1 MAIERVNIES
11 DQNLEGIL
19 RLQSRKAGVVICHPH
34 PLYGGNM
41 YNNVVSAIEDG
52 YAAQGFTTLIFN
64 FRGVGESGGE
74 YDEGDG
80 EVRDATA
87 AYGVLTSHLDEDAS
101 ITLAGYSFG
110 AWVITR
116 SALEIQRFDS
126 LFLVSFPC
134 LIYKYDHLKT
144 ISKEI
149 LIVGGT
155 YDDIAPMDDLYDLYN
170 KLTTLDKH
178 LKVINTTH
186 FYAGKETELIDFI
199 KETIPAKR
207 KEPITKLQ

>member
-1 MAIERVNIES
+1 MSIERVNIES
-11 DQNLEGIL
+11 DQKLEGIL
-19 RLQSRKAGVVICHPH
+19 RRQSRKAGVVICHPH

-64 FRGVGESGGE
+64 FRGVGESKGE

-87 AYGVLTSHLDEDAS
+87 AYGVLTGHLDEDAT

-110 AWVITR
+110 AWVISR
-116 SALEIQRFDS
+116 SALEAPRFDS

-144 ISKEI
+144 VSKEI

-170 KLTTLDKH
+170 NLTTLDKH
-178 LKVINTTH
+178 LKVFDTTH

-207 KEPITKLQ
+207 K

>member
-1 MAIERVNIES
+1 MAMSIERVTIES
-11 DQNLEGIL
+11 DQNIEGLL
-19 RLQSRKAGVVICHPH
+19 RRQSRKAGVVVCHPH

-64 FRGVGESGGE
+64 FRGVGDSKGE

-87 AYGVLTSHLDEDAS
+87 AYGVLKEHLDNDAH

-110 AWVITR
+110 AWVISR
-116 SALEIQRFDS
+116 SALEIDRFDS

-134 LIYKYDHLKT
+134 LIYKYEHLKGFNR
-144 ISKEI
+144 EI
-149 LIVGGT
+149 IIVGGT
-155 YDDIAPMDDLYDLYN
+155 YDDIAPMDDLYDLYKN
-170 KLTTLDKH
+170 LTTLDKH
-178 LKVINTTH
+178 LKVIDTTH

-199 KETIPAKR
+199 KETVPKR
-207 KEPITKLQ
+207 

>member
-1 MAIERVNIES
+1 MAMSIERVTIES
-11 DQNLEGIL
+11 DQSVEGLL
-19 RLQSRKAGVVICHPH
+19 RRQSRKAGVVVCHPH

-64 FRGVGESGGE
+64 FRGVGNSKGE

-87 AYGVLTSHLDEDAS
+87 AYGVLKEHLDNDAH

-110 AWVITR
+110 AWVISR
-116 SALEIQRFDS
+116 SALEIDRFDS

-134 LIYKYDHLKT
+134 LIYKYEHLKGF
-144 ISKEI
+144 SKEI
-149 LIVGGT
+149 IIVGGT
-155 YDDIAPMDDLYDLYN
+155 YDDIAPMDDLYDLYKN
-170 KLTTLDKH
+170 LTTLDKH
-178 LKVINTTH
+178 LKVIDTTH
-186 FYAGKETELIDFI
+186 FYAGKEMELIDFI
-199 KETIPAKR
+199 KETVPKR
-207 KEPITKLQ
+207 

>member
-1 MAIERVNIES
+1 MAMSIERVTIES
-11 DQNLEGIL
+11 DQSVEGLL
-19 RLQSRKAGVVICHPH
+19 RRQSRKAGVVVCHPH

-64 FRGVGESGGE
+64 FRGVGNSKGE

-87 AYGVLTSHLDEDAS
+87 AYGVLKEQLDDDAH

-110 AWVITR
+110 AWVISR
-116 SALEIQRFDS
+116 SALEIDRFDS

-134 LIYKYDHLKT
+134 LIYKYEHLKGFNR
-144 ISKEI
+144 EI
-149 LIVGGT
+149 IIVGGT
-155 YDDIAPMDDLYDLYN
+155 YDDIAPMDDLYDLYKN
-170 KLTTLDKH
+170 LTTLDKH
-178 LKVINTTH
+178 LKVIDTTH

-199 KETIPAKR
+199 KETVPKR
-207 KEPITKLQ
+207 

>member
-1 MAIERVNIES
+1 MYMSIERVTIES
-11 DQNLEGIL
+11 DKSLEGLL
-19 RLQSRKAGVVICHPH
+19 RFQSKKAGVIVCHPH

-64 FRGVGESGGE
+64 FRGVGDSQGD

-80 EVRDATA
+80 EVRDAIA
-87 AYGVLTSHLDEDAS
+87 AYRTLLSHLDEDAY

-110 AWVITR
+110 AWVISR
-116 SALEIQRFDS
+116 SALELTKFDS

-134 LIYKYDHLKT
+134 LIYKYEHFKQLN
-144 ISKEI
+144 KEI
-149 LIVGGT
+149 IIVGGT
-155 YDDIAPMDDLYDLYN
+155 YDDIAPIDDLYELYN
-170 KLTTLDKH
+170 HLTTKDKH

-199 KETIPAKR
+199 KETIAKR
-207 KEPITKLQ
+207 Q

>member
-1 MAIERVNIES
+1 MVMSIERVTIES
-11 DQNLEGIL
+11 DQNIEGLL
-19 RLQSRKAGVVICHPH
+19 RRQSRKAGVVVCHPH

-64 FRGVGESGGE
+64 FRGVGDSKGE

-87 AYGVLTSHLDEDAS
+87 AYGVLREHLDDDAQ

-110 AWVITR
+110 AWVISR
-116 SALEIQRFDS
+116 SALEIDRFDS

-134 LIYKYDHLKT
+134 LIYKYDHLKSF
-144 ISKEI
+144 SKEI

-155 YDDIAPMDDLYDLYN
+155 YDDIAPMDDLYELY
-170 KLTTLDKH
+170 KSLTTLDKH

-199 KETIPAKR
+199 KETIPKR
-207 KEPITKLQ
+207 

>member
-1 MAIERVNIES
+1 MVMSIERVTIES
-11 DQNLEGIL
+11 DQSIEGLL
-19 RLQSRKAGVVICHPH
+19 RRQSRKAGVVICHPH

-64 FRGVGESGGE
+64 FRGVGDSKGE

-87 AYGVLTSHLDEDAS
+87 AYRVLKEQLDDDAH

-110 AWVITR
+110 AWVISR
-116 SALEIQRFDS
+116 SALGIDNFDS

-144 ISKEI
+144 FSKEI

-155 YDDIAPMDDLYDLYN
+155 YDDIAPMDDLYELY
-170 KLTTLDKH
+170 KSLTTLDKH

-199 KETIPAKR
+199 KETIPKR
-207 KEPITKLQ
+207 

>member
-1 MAIERVNIES
+1 MVMSIERVTIES
-11 DQNLEGIL
+11 DQNIEGLL
-19 RLQSRKAGVVICHPH
+19 RRQSRKAGVVVCHPH

-64 FRGVGESGGE
+64 FRGVGDSKGE

-87 AYGVLTSHLDEDAS
+87 AYGVLREHLDDDAQ

-110 AWVITR
+110 AWVISR
-116 SALEIQRFDS
+116 SALEIDRFDS

-134 LIYKYDHLKT
+134 LIYKYDHLKSF
-144 ISKEI
+144 SKEI

-155 YDDIAPMDDLYDLYN
+155 YDAIAPMDDLYALY
-170 KLTTLDKH
+170 KSLTTLDKP

-199 KETIPAKR
+199 KETIPKR
-207 KEPITKLQ
+207 

>member
-1 MAIERVNIES
+1 MVMSIERVTIES
-11 DQNLEGIL
+11 DQSIEGLL
-19 RLQSRKAGVVICHPH
+19 RRQSRKAGVVVCHPH

-64 FRGVGESGGE
+64 FRGVGDSKGE

-87 AYGVLTSHLDEDAS
+87 AYRVLKEQLDDDAH

-110 AWVITR
+110 AWVISR
-116 SALEIQRFDS
+116 SALEIDNFDS

-134 LIYKYDHLKT
+134 LIYKYDHLKAF
-144 ISKEI
+144 SKEI

-155 YDDIAPMDDLYDLYN
+155 YDDIAPMDDLYELY
-170 KLTTLDKH
+170 KSLTTLDKH

-199 KETIPAKR
+199 KETIPKR
-207 KEPITKLQ
+207 

>member
-1 MAIERVNIES
+1 MAMSIERVTIES
-11 DQNLEGIL
+11 DQSIEGLL
-19 RLQSRKAGVVICHPH
+19 RRQSRKAGVVVCHPH

-64 FRGVGESGGE
+64 FRGVGDSKGD

-87 AYGVLTSHLDEDAS
+87 AYGVLREHLDDDAH

-110 AWVITR
+110 AWVISR
-116 SALEIQRFDS
+116 SAIDIDRFDS

-134 LIYKYDHLKT
+134 LIYKYDHLKSF
-144 ISKEI
+144 SKEI

-155 YDDIAPMDDLYDLYN
+155 YDDIAPMDDLYELYKN
-170 KLTTLDKH
+170 LTTLDKH

-199 KETIPAKR
+199 KETVPKR
-207 KEPITKLQ
+207 

>member
-1 MAIERVNIES
+1 MSIERVNIES
-11 DQNLEGIL
+11 DQNLEGML
-19 RLQSRKAGVVICHPH
+19 RQQSRKAGVVICHPH

-64 FRGVGESGGE
+64 FRGVGDSKGE
-74 YDEGDG
+74 YDEGEG

-87 AYGVLTSHLDEDAS
+87 AYGVLRKHLDDDAH

-110 AWVITR
+110 AWVISR
-116 SALEIQRFDS
+116 SALEIDGFDS

-144 ISKEI
+144 FNKEI

-155 YDDIAPMDDLYDLYN
+155 YDDIAPMDDLYELYKN
-170 KLTTLDKH
+170 LTTLDKH

-199 KETIPAKR
+199 KETIPKR
-207 KEPITKLQ
+207 

>member
-1 MAIERVNIES
+1 MSMSIERVNIES
-11 DQNLEGIL
+11 DQNLEGML
-19 RLQSRKAGVVICHPH
+19 RQQSKKAGVVICHPH

-64 FRGVGESGGE
+64 FRGVGDSKGD
-74 YDEGDG
+74 YDEGEG

-87 AYGVLTSHLDEDAS
+87 AYGVLRKHLDDDAH

-110 AWVITR
+110 AWVISR
-116 SALEIQRFDS
+116 SALEIDRFDS

-144 ISKEI
+144 FNKEI

-155 YDDIAPMDDLYDLYN
+155 YDDIAPMDDLYELYKN
-170 KLTTLDKH
+170 LATLDKH

-199 KETIPAKR
+199 KETIPKR
-207 KEPITKLQ
+207 

>member
-1 MAIERVNIES
+1 MAMSIERVTIES
-11 DQNLEGIL
+11 DQSVEGLL
-19 RLQSRKAGVVICHPH
+19 RRQSRKAGVVVCHPH

-64 FRGVGESGGE
+64 FRGVGDSKGE

-87 AYGVLTSHLDEDAS
+87 AYGVLKEHLDNDAH

-110 AWVITR
+110 AWVISR
-116 SALEIQRFDS
+116 SALEIDRFDS

-134 LIYKYDHLKT
+134 LIYKYEHLKGF
-144 ISKEI
+144 SKEI
-149 LIVGGT
+149 IIVGGT
-155 YDDIAPMDDLYDLYN
+155 YDDIAPMDDLYDLYKN
-170 KLTTLDKH
+170 LTTLDKH
-178 LKVINTTH
+178 LKVIDTTH
-186 FYAGKETELIDFI
+186 FYAGKEMELIDFI
-199 KETIPAKR
+199 KETVPKR
-207 KEPITKLQ
+207 

>member
-1 MAIERVNIES
+1 MSIERVTIES
-11 DQNLEGIL
+11 DQSVEGLL
-19 RLQSRKAGVVICHPH
+19 RRQSRKAGVVVCHPH

-64 FRGVGESGGE
+64 FRGVGNSKGE

-87 AYGVLTSHLDEDAS
+87 AYGVLKEHLDNDAH

-110 AWVITR
+110 AWVISR
-116 SALEIQRFDS
+116 SALEIDRFDS

-134 LIYKYDHLKT
+134 LIYKYEHLKGF
-144 ISKEI
+144 SKEI
-149 LIVGGT
+149 IIVGGT
-155 YDDIAPMDDLYDLYN
+155 YDDIAPMDDLYDLYKN
-170 KLTTLDKH
+170 LTTLDKH
-178 LKVINTTH
+178 LKVIDTTH
-186 FYAGKETELIDFI
+186 FYAGKEMELIDFI
-199 KETIPAKR
+199 KETVPKR
-207 KEPITKLQ
+207 

>member
-1 MAIERVNIES
+1 MAMSIERVTIES
-11 DQNLEGIL
+11 DQGVEGLL
-19 RLQSRKAGVVICHPH
+19 RRQSRKAGVVVCHPH

-64 FRGVGESGGE
+64 FRGVGNSKGE

-87 AYGVLTSHLDEDAS
+87 AYGVLKEHLDNDAH

-110 AWVITR
+110 AWVISR
-116 SALEIQRFDS
+116 SALEIDRFDS

-134 LIYKYDHLKT
+134 LIYKYEHLKGF
-144 ISKEI
+144 SKEI
-149 LIVGGT
+149 IIVGGT
-155 YDDIAPMDDLYDLYN
+155 YDDIAPMDDLYDLYKN
-170 KLTTLDKH
+170 LTTLDKH
-178 LKVINTTH
+178 LKVIDTTH
-186 FYAGKETELIDFI
+186 FYAGKEMELIDFI
-199 KETIPAKR
+199 KETVPKR
-207 KEPITKLQ
+207 

>member
-1 MAIERVNIES
+1 MAMSIERVTIES
-11 DQNLEGIL
+11 DQNIEGML
-19 RLQSRKAGVVICHPH
+19 RRQSRKAGVVICHPH

-64 FRGVGESGGE
+64 FRGVGDSKGE

-87 AYGVLTSHLDEDAS
+87 AYGVLKEHLDNDAH

-110 AWVITR
+110 AWVISR
-116 SALEIQRFDS
+116 SALEIDRFDS

-134 LIYKYDHLKT
+134 LIYKYEYLKKFN
-144 ISKEI
+144 KEI
-149 LIVGGT
+149 IIVGGT
-155 YDDIAPMDDLYDLYN
+155 YDDIAPMDDLYDLY
-170 KLTTLDKH
+170 KGLTTLDKH
-178 LKVINTTH
+178 LKVIDTTH

-199 KETIPAKR
+199 KETIPKR
-207 KEPITKLQ
+207 

>member
-1 MAIERVNIES
+1 MAMSIERVTIES
-11 DQNLEGIL
+11 DQSIEGLL
-19 RLQSRKAGVVICHPH
+19 RRQSRKAGVVVCHPH

-64 FRGVGESGGE
+64 FRGVGDSKGD

-87 AYGVLTSHLDEDAS
+87 AYGVLREHLDDDAH

-110 AWVITR
+110 AWVISR
-116 SALEIQRFDS
+116 SAIEIDRFDS

-134 LIYKYDHLKT
+134 LIYKYDHLKNF
-144 ISKEI
+144 SKEI

-155 YDDIAPMDDLYDLYN
+155 YDDIAPMDDLYELYKN
-170 KLTTLDKH
+170 LTTLDKH

-199 KETIPAKR
+199 KETVPKR
-207 KEPITKLQ
+207 

>member
-1 MAIERVNIES
+1 MAMSIERVTIES
-11 DQNLEGIL
+11 DQSIEGLL
-19 RLQSRKAGVVICHPH
+19 RRQSRKAGVVVCHPH

-64 FRGVGESGGE
+64 FRGVGDSKGD

-87 AYGVLTSHLDEDAS
+87 AYGVLREQLDDDAH

-110 AWVITR
+110 AWVISR
-116 SALEIQRFDS
+116 SAIEIDRFDS

-134 LIYKYDHLKT
+134 LIYKYDHLKNF
-144 ISKEI
+144 SKEI

-155 YDDIAPMDDLYDLYN
+155 YDDIAPMDDLYELYKN
-170 KLTTLDKH
+170 LTTLDKH

-199 KETIPAKR
+199 KETVPKR
-207 KEPITKLQ
+207 

>member
-1 MAIERVNIES
+1 MAMSIERVTIES
-11 DQNLEGIL
+11 DQGVEGLL
-19 RLQSRKAGVVICHPH
+19 RRQSRKAGVVVCHPH

-64 FRGVGESGGE
+64 FRGVGDSKGE

-87 AYGVLTSHLDEDAS
+87 AYGVLKEHLDNDAH

-110 AWVITR
+110 AWVISR
-116 SALEIQRFDS
+116 SALEIDRFDS

-134 LIYKYDHLKT
+134 LIYKYEHLKGF
-144 ISKEI
+144 SKEI
-149 LIVGGT
+149 IIVGGT
-155 YDDIAPMDDLYDLYN
+155 YDDIAPMDDLYDLYKN
-170 KLTTLDKH
+170 LTTLDKH
-178 LKVINTTH
+178 LKVIDTTH
-186 FYAGKETELIDFI
+186 FYAGKEMELIDFI
-199 KETIPAKR
+199 KETVPKR
-207 KEPITKLQ
+207 

>member
-1 MAIERVNIES
+1 MSIERVNIES
-11 DQNLEGIL
+11 DQSLEGML
-19 RLQSRKAGVVICHPH
+19 RRQSKKAGVVICHPH

-64 FRGVGESGGE
+64 FRGVGDSKGE
-74 YDEGDG
+74 YDEGEG
-80 EVRDATA
+80 EVHDATA
-87 AYGVLTSHLDEDAS
+87 AYQVLKKHLDDDAS

-110 AWVITR
+110 AWIISR
-116 SALEIQRFDS
+116 SALEMDRFDS

-134 LIYKYDHLKT
+134 LIYKYEHLKNFN
-144 ISKEI
+144 KEI
-149 LIVGGT
+149 FIVGGT
-155 YDDIAPMDDLYDLYN
+155 YDDIAPMDDLYELYRN
-170 KLTTLDKH
+170 LTTLDKH

-199 KETIPAKR
+199 KETIPARR
-207 KEPITKLQ
+207 K

>member
-1 MAIERVNIES
+1 
-11 DQNLEGIL
+11 
-19 RLQSRKAGVVICHPH
+19 
-34 PLYGGNM
+34 M

-64 FRGVGESGGE
+64 FRGVGDSKGE

-87 AYGVLTSHLDEDAS
+87 AYGALRKQLDDDAR

-110 AWVITR
+110 AWVISR
-116 SALEIQRFDS
+116 SALEIDDFDS

-134 LIYKYDHLKT
+134 LIYKYDHLKNFR
-144 ISKEI
+144 KEI
-149 LIVGGT
+149 FIVGGT
-155 YDDIAPMDDLYDLYN
+155 YDDIAPMDDLYDLYKN
-170 KLTTLDKH
+170 LTTLDKH
-178 LKVINTTH
+178 LKVIDTTH

-199 KETIPAKR
+199 KETIPKR
-207 KEPITKLQ
+207 

>member
-1 MAIERVNIES
+1 MSMSIERVNIES

-19 RLQSRKAGVVICHPH
+19 RQQSRKAGVIICHPH
-34 PLYGGNM
+34 PLYGGTM

-64 FRGVGESGGE
+64 FRGAGESKGE
-74 YDEGDG
+74 YDEGEG

-110 AWVITR
+110 AWIISR
-116 SALEIQRFDS
+116 LALEVQRFDS

-144 ISKEI
+144 IKKEM

-170 KLTTLDKH
+170 NLTTLDKH
-178 LKVINTTH
+178 LKVIDTTH

-207 KEPITKLQ
+207 K

>member
-1 MAIERVNIES
+1 MSIERVNIES
-11 DQNLEGIL
+11 DQNLEGML
-19 RLQSRKAGVVICHPH
+19 RQQSRKAGVVICHPH

-64 FRGVGESGGE
+64 FRGVGDSKGD
-74 YDEGDG
+74 YDEGEG

-87 AYGVLTSHLDEDAS
+87 AYGVLRKHLDDDAHV
-101 ITLAGYSFG
+101 TLAGYSFG
-110 AWVITR
+110 AWVISR
-116 SALEIQRFDS
+116 SALEIDRFDS

-144 ISKEI
+144 FNKEI

-155 YDDIAPMDDLYDLYN
+155 YDDIAPMDDLYELYKN
-170 KLTTLDKH
+170 LTTLDKH

-199 KETIPAKR
+199 KETIPKR
-207 KEPITKLQ
+207 

>member
-1 MAIERVNIES
+1 MSMSIERVNIES
-11 DQNLEGIL
+11 DQNLEGML
-19 RLQSRKAGVVICHPH
+19 RQQSRKAGVVICHPH

-64 FRGVGESGGE
+64 FRGVGDSKGD
-74 YDEGDG
+74 YDEGEG

-87 AYGVLTSHLDEDAS
+87 AYGVLRKHLDDDAHV
-101 ITLAGYSFG
+101 TLAGYSFG
-110 AWVITR
+110 AWVISR
-116 SALEIQRFDS
+116 SALEIDRFDS

-144 ISKEI
+144 FNKEI

-155 YDDIAPMDDLYDLYN
+155 YDDIAPMDDLYELYKN
-170 KLTTLDKH
+170 LTTLDKH

-199 KETIPAKR
+199 KETIPKR
-207 KEPITKLQ
+207 